1 MSSII
6 FLNTFQLQEMEGEA
20 KRAPMS
26 YRTQQLSRIRN
37 YRQDLETV
45 TKTKNVLKRCN

>member
-45 TKTKNVLKRCN
+45 TKILVLISYC

>member
-20 KRAPMS
+20 KRAPIS

-45 TKTKNVLKRCN
+45 TKTLVLISYC